1 MLFDPSS
8 HEPMTERPWN
18 DRRARAT
25 IAAVVADAESAFDEG
40 SLWPAH
46 PLDEDGGPLPMVA
59 SLYLGAS
66 GVIWALHQLQRAGTA
81 DLRRDWAPVAVGL
94 VERYQ
99 AQPDFQDSVEG
110 PVPSLWMGEA
120 GILLVAHTLAPAGWQ
135 EERLLEAVRANA
147 ANPSW
152 ELMWGSPGTMI
163 AAQVLYE
170 RTGAEHWLEAW
181 SNSADLVWAQWRDDL
196 WLQDLHG
203 RRVHILGPAHGFA
216 GNVFALARGDL
227 LEPARRTELE
237 QRAIATAAK
246 YARRADGLCQW
257 WPTSLEPGAGKS
269 QEIRTQW
276 CHGAP
281 GIVASLASLAPHDE
295 QLTELLIAGGE
306 LTWQA
311 GPLKKGANL
320 CHGTAGN
327 GYAFLKL
334 FERTGNELWLE
345 RARGFAM
352 HAIEQIEQT
361 TARYGR
367 GRHTLWT
374 GDPGTALYLHSCLTA
389 TAAFPTLDYF

>member
-25 IAAVVADAESAFDEG
+25 IAAVVADAEGAFDEG

-66 GVIWALHQLQRAGTA
+66 GVIWALHQLERAGTA

-181 SNSADLVWAQWRDDL
+181 SHSADLLWAQWGGDL
-196 WLQDLHG
+196 WLQDLYG
-203 RRVHILGPAHGFA
+203 RPVHVFGPAHGFA

-227 LEPARRTELE
+227 LDPTRRAELE
-237 QRAIATAAK
+237 QRAITTTAK
-246 YARRADGLCQW
+246 YARHADGLCQW
-257 WPTSLEPGAGKS
+257 PPALEPSRTPQAV
-269 QEIRTQW
+269 RTQW

-306 LTWQA
+306 LTWHA

-361 TARYGR
+361 NAKYGR

-374 GDPGTALYLHSCLTA
+374 GDPGAALYLHSCLTA
-389 TAAFPTLDYF
+389 TAAFPTLDHF